1 MCFSLNDYKV
11 EISNNQIVL
20 TPIPREIRNYIT
32 NEEELLKINFTYA
45 TINYCIIHDTCNDN
59 IINIPSNYHF
69 SRCLINLYKI
79 IPTNII
85 LQNTT
90 FNISLKEDFGET
102 KGYKWFSEIGLSV
115 QRKDANGTLKEIMKM
130 IRINKFKI
138 DIGIKLSNGVDIYY
152 KNF

>member
-1 MCFSLNDYKV
+1 M
-11 EISNNQIVL
+11 
-20 TPIPREIRNYIT
+20 
-32 NEEELLKINFTYA
+32 
-45 TINYCIIHDTCNDN
+45 
-59 IINIPSNYHF
+59 
-69 SRCLINLYKI
+69 YKI

-90 FNISLKEDFGET
+90 FNISLKEDFEGT

-115 QRKDANGTLKEIMKM
+115 QRKDANGTLKEIMNM